1 MLFYKLPHLYYSH
14 KKVIQNC
21 CFFVILLMLFDSC
34 DEKMQKRG
42 DVSNN
47 KIFKSLP
54 SDSTNIDF
62 CNVVKNSPD
71 FNIFSYRNFY
81 NGGGVAI
88 GDLNNDG
95 LADIYFTSNMGDN
108 KLYLNEGN
116 LKFNDITSKAG
127 VSDKNK
133 WSTGVSFVD
142 INADGW
148 LDIYVCNAGYREGS
162 NSKNTLYVN
171 NKDLTFTESAH
182 AYGLD
187 DDGYTT
193 HAAFFDFDMDG
204 DLDVYILNN
213 SFIPVN
219 TLNYSNARN
228 LRAKDW
234 NVKDFLK
241 GGGDKLMR
249 NDGGKFVDVSEAAG
263 IYGSLIG
270 FGLGVTVGD
279 VDGDLWPDIYISNDF
294 FERDY
299 LYINQKNGTFKEELE
314 SRISHLS
321 TSSMGADMADLN
333 NDGSFE
339 IFVTDMLPVDEYRLK
354 TTTTFDNINV
364 HNLKVKNGFYKQYLQ
379 NSLQVNNRK
388 GHFTETA
395 FYSGVAASDWSW
407 GALLMDADQD
417 MLTDI
422 FVCNGIFHDV
432 IDQDFI
438 DFFANDVIQKM
449 ALNGKKEQLDSVIN
463 RMPSKPIQN
472 IAFRNTGELKFK
484 NVSDEWGLTE
494 KTFSNGA
501 AYGDLDNDGDLDLV
515 VNNVNQRALVYK
527 NNSRS
532 INKNNF
538 IGIQLEGEKDNKF
551 AIGSVCKV
559 YVGNYVLTQQL
570 IPNRGFQSSMD
581 TRLNFGIG
589 KHNKV
594 DSVEIIWHDLSR
606 SILKNLS
613 TNQYHKI
620 KKRGLITSSKSLNRK
635 SFDSFFVPI
644 DLELP
649 KHQEDSY
656 IDFYYERNI
665 PMMLSQEGP
674 KIAVGDINK
683 DGFDD
688 IYICGAAGYA
698 GKFLTGTKNRYKDS
712 SQPIFAE
719 LKDWEDTEA
728 IFFDADGDKDLDLFV
743 GSGGNSK
750 PQGSRELQ
758 DRLYINDGKGNFSI
772 DTRALPPNGYN
783 TSVALPFDY
792 DDDGDMDLFV
802 GSRSFP
808 GEYGVAPRSFIYENN
823 GKGLFIEVLRNFGEL
838 SKLGMVTDATWGDV
852 DGDKINELI
861 IVGEWMSPVALTYQN
876 KKFAVKNISAFENF
890 SGFWQ
895 SVHLLDIDNDG
906 DQDLILGNSGTNGY
920 LQDEKYLPLKLF
932 IGDFDKNGLP
942 EKVISRTV
950 LGKDMPLFMKRDMA
964 DQLAMIKKKNLKH
977 SEYAEKS
984 VQDLLGKNIENAL
997 MNSIKTTKS
1006 FIVKNNGR
1014 KGHQLIPFCYQ
1025 AQWSSINDIY
1035 AEDLNSDSF
1044 IDLILVGNMDGFLP
1058 QFGGLDGTKGMVLL
1072 NNKKG
1077 SFVPITSDESGIN
1090 ISGRSTGILKAN
1102 GKYIVA
1108 RNDDTPYI
1116 FEKKK

>member
-1 MLFYKLPHLYYSH
+1 MAFCNNFHQIKTILYNWLFLL
-14 KKVIQNC
+14 I
-21 CFFVILLMLFDSC
+21 FVAFIHSC
-34 DEKMQKRG
+34 DRKKNVDLAEYTL
-42 DVSNN
+42 
-47 KIFKSLP
+47 FESLS

-62 CNVVKNSPD
+62 FNAVQNTPD

-88 GDLNNDG
+88 GDINNDG
-95 LADIYFTSNMGDN
+95 LQDIYFTSNMGDN

-116 LKFNDITSKAG
+116 LKFKDITSLAG
-127 VSDKNK
+127 VADKDK
-133 WSTGVSFVD
+133 WSTGVSLVD

-148 LDIYVCNAGYREGS
+148 LDIYVCNAGYRAGG
-162 NSKNTLYVN
+162 NSKNTLYIN
-171 NKDLTFTESAH
+171 NRDLTFTEA
-182 AYGLD
+182 AQEYGLD
-187 DDGYTT
+187 EDGYTT
-193 HAAFFDFDMDG
+193 HAAFFDYDMDG

-219 TLNYSNARN
+219 TLNFSNARN

-279 VDGDLWPDIYISNDF
+279 VDGDHWPDIYISNDF

-299 LYINQKNGTFKEELE
+299 LYINQKNGSFKEDLE
-314 SRISHLS
+314 DRISHLS

-333 NDGSFE
+333 NDGNFE
-339 IFVTDMLPVDEYRLK
+339 IFVTDMLPIDEYRLK

-364 HNLKVKNGFYKQYLQ
+364 HNLKVKNGFYNQFLQ
-379 NSLQVNNRK
+379 NSLQLNDGK

-407 GALLMDADQD
+407 GALMMDADQD

-422 FVCNGIFHDV
+422 FVCNGIYHDV

-472 IAFRNTGELKFK
+472 IAFRNIGALKFK
-484 NVSDEWGLTE
+484 NVSDDWGLLE

-515 VNNVNQRALVYK
+515 VNNVNQKALVYK
-527 NNSRS
+527 NNSGS

-538 IGIQLEGEKDNKF
+538 LGIQLDGEKDNKF
-551 AIGSVCKV
+551 AIGSICKV
-559 YVGNYVLTQQL
+559 YVGNQVLTQQL

-581 TRLNFGIG
+581 TRFNFGIG
-589 KHNKV
+589 KNSMV
-594 DSVEIIWHDLSR
+594 DSVEIIWYDLSKT
-606 SILKNLS
+606 ILTDLS
-613 TNQYHKI
+613 VNRYHRI
-620 KKRGLITSSKSLNRK
+620 KKSELITLSKGFNNKKGISIFNP
-635 SFDSFFVPI
+635 S
-644 DLELP
+644 DLVIP
-649 KHQEDSY
+649 KHHEDSY
-656 IDFYYERNI
+656 IDFYFERNI
-665 PMMLSQEGP
+665 PMMLSKEGP

-688 IYICGAAGYA
+688 LYICGATGFAGELLM
-698 GKFLTGTKNRYKDS
+698 GSPKGYKES
-712 SQPIFAE
+712 KQPIFTE

-728 IFFDADGDKDLDLFV
+728 IFFDIDGDGDLDLFV

-758 DRLYINDGKGNFSI
+758 DRIFINDGKGNFSI

-783 TSVALPFDY
+783 TSIALPFDF
-792 DDDGDMDLFV
+792 DGDGDMDLFV

-808 GEYGVAPRSFIYENN
+808 GEYGVSPRSFVYKNN
-823 GKGLFIEVLRNFGEL
+823 GQGIFTDVLNKYGDL
-838 SKLGMVTDATWGDV
+838 SHLGMVTDAVWGDM
-852 DGDKINELI
+852 DGDKSNELI
-861 IVGEWMSPVALTYQN
+861 IVGEWMSPVVLAYRNNEFIKIKMSEFDNL
-876 KKFAVKNISAFENF
+876 E
-890 SGFWQ
+890 GFWQ
-895 SVHLLDIDNDG
+895 SVHILDIDNDG

-932 IGDFDKNGLP
+932 IGDFDKNGLS

-950 LGKDMPLFMKRDMA
+950 SGKDMPIFMKRDMA

-977 SEYAEKS
+977 SEYAEKT
-984 VQDLLGKNIENAL
+984 VKELLGKNIDNANL
-997 MNSIKTTKS
+997 KKINTTKS
-1006 FIVKNNGR
+1006 YLAINNG
-1014 KGHQLIPFCYQ
+1014 KAEHELIPFCYQ
-1025 AQWSSINDIY
+1025 AQLSSINDIY
-1035 AEDLNSDSF
+1035 AEDLNSDGF
-1044 IDLILVGNMDGFLP
+1044 VDLILVGNMDGFLP
-1058 QFGGLDGTKGMVLL
+1058 QFGVLDGSKGLVLL
-1072 NNKKG
+1072 NDKKG
-1077 SFVPITSDESGIN
+1077 NFTPVGADLIGIS
-1090 ISGRSTGILKAN
+1090 ISGKSTKIIKSN
-1102 GKYIVA
+1102 GKYIVS
-1108 RNDDTPYI
+1108 RNIDKPYV
-1116 FEKKK
+1116 FEKKR